1 MSINIPSVDSM
12 VGEYLIYRGFTQ
24 TFQSLEVERNR
35 DRTKRFEVTRVV
47 DVSQPVSHMQAS

>member
-1 MSINIPSVDSM
+1 MSINIAATDSM

-35 DRTKRFEVTRVV
+35 DKVKRFEVTRIVE
-47 DVSQPVSHMQAS
+47 VSSI